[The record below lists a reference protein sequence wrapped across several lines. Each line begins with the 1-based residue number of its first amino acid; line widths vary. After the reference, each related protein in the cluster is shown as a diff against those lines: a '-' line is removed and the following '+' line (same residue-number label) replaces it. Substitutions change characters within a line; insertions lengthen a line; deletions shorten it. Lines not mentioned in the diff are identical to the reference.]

1 MVVGVNASRRQRLA
15 VLRAVFDR
23 AAPEYAH
30 QVAPLLAPLYDDFLA
45 YAAPQPDDRVLD
57 LGTGPGDI
65 ARRLA
70 HDVRLVIG
78 LDLSSPALALARQA
92 DPAHIVPL
100 VRGDLERLPFRAGNF
115 SLITA
120 SFALHA
126 TSPQRSLP
134 SLRRALIAGGRL
146 IIQEWGPADRL
157 HLALDDLLAD
167 YASVAPPPA
176 LAALRQALA
185 ELPPL
190 WGDRLQDVEDY
201 REWLTEY
208 GFGVE
213 HVCEGAPVTLR
224 IPSAEAYL
232 RFLLA
237 RPDRRA
243 EVEAMSAG
251 QRETFLDAA
260 RSLLAAA
267 VNADGEIVWAPVLFR
282 VRARRL

>member
-23 AAPEYAH
+23 AAPEYARW
-30 QVAPLLAPLYDDFLA
+30 VAPLLAPLYDDFLA
-45 YAAPQPDDRVLD
+45 YAAPQPDDRALD
-57 LGTGPGDI
+57 LGTGPGGI

-70 HDVRLVIG
+70 HDARLVIG
-78 LDLSSPALALARQA
+78 LDLSSPALTLVRQA

-100 VRGDLERLPFRAGNF
+100 VRGDLERLPFHAGNF

-185 ELPPL
+185 DLPPL

-208 GFGVE
+208 GFEVE
-213 HVCEGAPVTLR
+213 HASESAPVTLC

-232 RFLLA
+232 HFLLA

-243 EVEAMSAG
+243 ELEAMSAG
-251 QRETFLDAA
+251 QREAFLNAA

>member
-1 MVVGVNASRRQRLA
+1 MVVGVNAPRRQRLA

-23 AAPEYAH
+23 AAPDYAR

-45 YAAPQPDDRVLD
+45 YAAPQPDDRALD

-70 HDVRLVIG
+70 HHARLVIG
-78 LDLSSPALALARQA
+78 LDLSLPALALARRA
-92 DPAHIVPL
+92 DPTRVVHL
-100 VRGDLERLPFRAGNF
+100 VQSDLERLPFCAGSF

-120 SFALHA
+120 SFVLHT

-134 SLRRALIAGGRL
+134 ALRRALVTGGRL
-146 IIQEWGPADRL
+146 VIQEWGPADRL

-176 LAALRQALA
+176 LAALQQALA
-185 ELPPL
+185 GLPPL

-213 HVCEGAPVTLR
+213 HACEGAPVTLR
-224 IPSAEAYL
+224 LPSAEAYL
-232 RFLLA
+232 HFLVA

-243 EVEAMSAG
+243 ELEAMSAG
-251 QRETFLDAA
+251 QREAFLDAA

-267 VNADGEIVWAPVLFR
+267 VSTDGEIVWAPVLFR

>member
-1 MVVGVNASRRQRLA
+1 MGVGVNASRGQRLA

-23 AAPEYAH
+23 AAPEYAR

-45 YAAPQPDDRVLD
+45 YAAPQPDDRALD

-70 HDVRLVIG
+70 HDARLVIG

-100 VRGDLERLPFRAGNF
+100 VRGDLERLPFRAGSF

-126 TSPQRSLP
+126 TYPQRSLP

-157 HLALDDLLAD
+157 HLALDNLLAD
-167 YASVAPPPA
+167 HASVAPPPA
-176 LAALRQALA
+176 LVALRQALA

-201 REWLTEY
+201 QEWLTEY

-213 HVCEGAPVTLR
+213 HASESAPVTLH
-224 IPSAEAYL
+224 IP
-232 RFLLA
+232 
-237 RPDRRA
+237 
-243 EVEAMSAG
+243 
-251 QRETFLDAA
+251 
-260 RSLLAAA
+260 
-267 VNADGEIVWAPVLFR
+267 
-282 VRARRL
+282 